1 MGEEEKIKFDTT
13 VVSRLI
19 STTVELELFIKSTGQ
34 GMLGDIWNAW
44 NTSPLLLQGII
55 VEILLG
61 GFISLEGRDL
71 WREMQLSEPAMVLLS
86 QDQCNSL

>member
-1 MGEEEKIKFDTT
+1 MGAEEKIKFDTT

-34 GMLGDIWNAW
+34 GMLGDTWNAW
-44 NTSPLLLQGII
+44 NISLLLQGII